1 MAATRSAIHAQRLR
15 NDDAMHVQS
24 LLDAD
29 PVAHAYL
36 RSELRLG
43 VDRAEWWGVRDG
55 GRLRAVLLAGALAVP
70 CIPDA
75 SDAARLAD
83 TACAATRPRMLVGPR
98 ASVAALRDALLP
110 VQQPREVREPQPLL
124 ALDSTERLPLTPV
137 PVRQSTR
144 ADVDALAFA
153 AAAMHR
159 EEMGDE
165 PVPVDPG
172 AWRARM
178 ISLVD
183 LGWSWAWIERDHVVF
198 KAELSAWTPEAVQ
211 IQGVYTH
218 PSRRGRGVAS
228 AALGAV
234 CRMLLRSVPVCSLYV
249 NANNGTALRLYDRL
263 GFRRT
268 GDFATVFY

>member
-1 MAATRSAIHAQRLR
+1 MATRAAARVQRLR
-15 NDDAMHVQS
+15 SSDAAAVRR
-24 LLDAD
+24 LLDAE
-29 PVAHAYL
+29 PVVHAYL

-43 VDRAEWWGVRDG
+43 VDRADWWGVRDG
-55 GRLRAVLLAGALAVP
+55 DRLRAVLLAGPLSVP

-75 SDAARLAD
+75 ADAALLAE
-83 TACAATRPRMLVGPR
+83 TACAASPPRMLVGPR
-98 ASVAALRDALLP
+98 AAVAALRDALLP

-124 ALDSTERLPLTPV
+124 ALDSTERLPLEAV
-137 PVRQSTR
+137 PVRPATR
-144 ADVDALAFA
+144 ADVEALAVA

-159 EEMGDE
+159 EEMGGE
-165 PVPVDPG
+165 PVPVDPS

-178 ISLVD
+178 VSLVD
-183 LGWSWAWIERDHVVF
+183 LGWSWAWTERDHVVF

-228 AALGAV
+228 AGLAAV
-234 CRMLLRSVPVCSLYV
+234 CRTLLRSVPVCSLYV
-249 NANNGTALRLYDRL
+249 NADNDTALRLYDRL

>member
-1 MAATRSAIHAQRLR
+1 MATRSAVRAQRLR
-15 NDDAMHVQS
+15 GSDAAS
-24 LLDAD
+24 ARRLLDAD

-43 VDRAEWWGVRDG
+43 VERADWWGVRDG
-55 GRLRAVLLAGALAVP
+55 DRLRAVLLAGPLAVP
-70 CIPDA
+70 CIPGA
-75 SDAARLAD
+75 ADAALLAE
-83 TACAATRPRMLVGPR
+83 TACAASRPRMLVGPR
-98 ASVAALRDALLP
+98 AGVAALRDALLP

-124 ALDSTERLPLTPV
+124 ALDSTESLSPDPA
-137 PVRQSTR
+137 PVRPATR
-144 ADVDALAFA
+144 ADVEALAFA

-159 EEMGDE
+159 EEMGSE
-165 PVPVDPG
+165 PVPVDPS

-183 LGWSWAWIERDHVVF
+183 LGWSWAWIERDQVVF

-228 AALGAV
+228 AGLAAV
-234 CRMLLRSVPVCSLYV
+234 CRILLRSVPVCSLYV